1 MLFRSK
7 ILQITFY
14 IIKYINSHVTNLS
27 NTNSNNSTTAKTM
40 IKYKTFYSKIFNSWE
55 KLGPGLVTGASDDDP
70 SGIATYSQAGAAFGL
85 LTLWTAI
92 IAFPLMA
99 SIQQMCARIGL
110 VTSQGLTGTL
120 KKHYPKPILYVM
132 LVFSFPAIV
141 MNIGADIAGM
151 GAVGNLLFPNID
163 ANFFSVLFTI
173 ILLGL
178 IIYLP
183 YQKISAVLKYLCIVM
198 LVYFIVPFLYKQDFI
213 EIIKATFI
221 PTIKFNKDFLAII
234 VGILGTTIS
243 PYLFFWQAS
252 VEVEEM
258 KNKRQHLIVNKQF
271 VHTMNQDVNL
281 GMTISGL
288 VMYFIILTTGSVLFK
303 GGIHQIDTVEQ
314 AAMALKPLA
323 GDLAYLL
330 FAIGV
335 IGTGLIAIPVLS
347 GSISY
352 IVTETFGWDQ
362 GLDKKFHEAKAFYV
376 IIAISLI
383 LGLSLNY
390 IGITPIQSLIYTAI
404 LYGLT
409 APVLIVIILHISNN
423 TKIMG
428 ENVNDRKTNILGF
441 TALIIMTVAAIALIY
456 FQIIGT

>member
-1 MLFRSK
+1 
-7 ILQITFY
+7 
-14 IIKYINSHVTNLS
+14 
-27 NTNSNNSTTAKTM
+27 M
-40 IKYKTFYSKIFNSWE
+40 IKKKRFSSKVISSWK

-85 LTLWTAI
+85 ATLWTAI

-99 SIQQMCARIGL
+99 SIQQMCARIGI

-120 KKHYPKPILYVM
+120 KKHYPKPILYLM
-132 LVFSFPAIV
+132 LLFSFPAIV

-151 GAVGNLLFPNID
+151 GAVGNLLFPSID
-163 ANFFSVLFTI
+163 AGYFSVLFTL

-183 YQKISAVLKYLCIVM
+183 YQKIASVLKYLCIVM
-198 LVYFIVPFLYKQDFI
+198 LVYFIVPFLYKQDLT

-221 PTIKFNKDFLAII
+221 PTIRFDKDFIAML

-258 KNKRQHLIVNKQF
+258 KNRRTHMIVNKKII
-271 VHTMNQDVNL
+271 HEINQDVDF
-281 GMTISGL
+281 GMTISGF
-288 VMYFIILTTGSVLFK
+288 VMFFIILTTGTVLYN
-303 GGIHQIDTVEQ
+303 GGVHQIDTVEQ

-323 GDLAYLL
+323 GNLAYLL
-330 FAIGV
+330 FAVGV

-352 IVTETFGWDQ
+352 IMTETFGWEQ
-362 GLDKKFHEAKAFYV
+362 GLDKKFHEAKGFYV
-376 IIAISLI
+376 IIAISLL

-404 LYGLT
+404 LYGMT
-409 APVLIVIILHISNN
+409 APVLIAIILHISNN
-423 TKIMG
+423 KKIMG
-428 ENVNDRKTNILGF
+428 ENVNGRLSNILGF
-441 TALIIMTVAAIALIY
+441 MALIIMTIAALALIY
-456 FQIIGT
+456 LQFSA

>member
-1 MLFRSK
+1 MTQKKSILSK
-7 ILQITFY
+7 L
-14 IIKYINSHVTNLS
+14 TN
-27 NTNSNNSTTAKTM
+27 NWK
-40 IKYKTFYSKIFNSWE
+40 KI
-55 KLGPGLVTGASDDDP
+55 GPGLVTGASDDDP

-85 LTLWTAI
+85 STLWTAI

-99 SIQQMCARIGL
+99 AIQQMCARIGL

-120 KKHYPKPILYVM
+120 KKHYPRPILYLM
-132 LVFSFPAIV
+132 LLFSFPAII

-151 GAVGNLLFPNID
+151 GAVGNLLFPTIE
-163 ANFFSVLFTI
+163 ANYFSVVFTI

-183 YQKISAVLKYLCIVM
+183 YQKIASILKYLCVVM
-198 LVYFIVPFLYKQDFI
+198 LVYFIVPFLYKQDFVAI
-213 EIIKATFI
+213 AKATFI
-221 PTIKFNKDFLAII
+221 PTIKFDKNFIAII

-258 KNKRQHLIVNKQF
+258 KNRKHLIVNKKII
-271 VHTMNQDVNL
+271 HEINQDVDF
-281 GMTISGL
+281 GMTVSGF
-288 VMYFIILTTGSVLFK
+288 VMYFIILTTGTVLYNS
-303 GGIHQIDTVEQ
+303 GIHQIDTVEQ
-314 AAMALKPLA
+314 AAMALKPIA
-323 GDLAYLL
+323 GNLAYLL

-352 IVTETFGWDQ
+352 IFSETFGWEQ
-362 GLDKKFHEAKAFYV
+362 GLDKKFHEAKGFYV

-383 LGLSLNY
+383 LGLSMNY
-390 IGITPIQSLIYTAI
+390 IGISPIQSLIYTAI

-409 APVLIVIILHISNN
+409 APVLIAIILHISNN
-423 TKIMG
+423 KKIMG
-428 ENVNDRKTNILGF
+428 TNVNGKLSNFLGF
-441 TALIIMTVAAIALIY
+441 SALIIMSVAAIALLY
-456 FQIIGT
+456 FQFSE

>member
-1 MLFRSK
+1 MLKKKKRSFK
-7 ILQITFY
+7 L
-14 IIKYINSHVTNLS
+14 V
-27 NTNSNNSTTAKTM
+27 
-40 IKYKTFYSKIFNSWE
+40 NSWK

-70 SGIATYSQAGAAFGL
+70 SGIATYSQAGAAYGL
-85 LTLWTAI
+85 ATLWTAI

-120 KKHYPKPILYVM
+120 KKHYPKPILYIM
-132 LVFSFPAIV
+132 LVFSFPAIIL
-141 MNIGADIAGM
+141 NIGADIAGM
-151 GAVGNLLFPNID
+151 GAVGNLLFPNVD
-163 ANFFSVLFTI
+163 ASYFSVIFTI
-173 ILLGL
+173 ILLGF
-178 IIYLP
+178 IIYIP
-183 YQKISAVLKYLCIVM
+183 YHKIASVLKYLCIVM
-198 LVYFIVPFLYKQDFI
+198 LVYFIVPFLYKQDFK
-213 EIIKATFI
+213 EILKSTFI
-221 PTIKFNKDFLAII
+221 PTIKFDKDFIAII

-243 PYLFFWQAS
+243 PYLFFWQTS

-258 KNKRQHLIVNKQF
+258 KNKMKNLIVNKKII
-271 VHTMNQDVNL
+271 HEMNQDVDL
-281 GMTISGL
+281 GMTVSGF
-288 VMYFIILTTGSVLFK
+288 VMYFIILATGTVLFK

-323 GDLAYLL
+323 GNLAYLL

-352 IVTETFGWDQ
+352 IITETFGWEE
-362 GLDKKFHEAKAFYV
+362 GLDKKFHEAKAFYL

-409 APVLIVIILHISNN
+409 APVLIAIILHISNN
-423 TKIMG
+423 KKIMG
-428 ENVNDRKTNILGF
+428 ENVNGRLTNILGF
-441 TALIIMTVAAIALIY
+441 LTLIIMTVAAVTLIY
-456 FQIIGT
+456 LQFSNK